1 MADTASSAFFPV
13 KPTEVAIGRVMLTPD
28 GPQPYKVVFRVGE
41 RVLSEHAVPT
51 VREGEALIRRELAGI
66 QFSAQQERPHP
77 EAPRRLS
84 SVENAATD

>member
-1 MADTASSAFFPV
+1 MTEHRDDSLFFI
-13 KPTEVAIGRVMLTPD
+13 KPAEVAIGRVMLTPD
-28 GPQPYKVVFRVGE
+28 GPQPYKAVFRLGD
-41 RVLSEHAVPT
+41 RILSEHPVAT

-84 SVENAATD
+84 AVDP